1 MVKMLIK
8 YLGEN
13 MTVLVLGGAGYA
25 GSHAVDMLLKSGYDV
40 AVVDSLVTGHRK
52 AIPEN
57 VRFYHGDVRDH
68 NFLAGVFEKEN
79 IEGIMHFCV
88 YAKVVLE
95 TMEEFGVKNIV
106 FSNTAATYGIPEKS
120 PILEKIYT
128 SKTN

>member
-1 MVKMLIK
+1 
-8 YLGEN
+8 

-25 GSHAVDMLLKSGYDV
+25 GSRAVDMLLKRGYDV
-40 AVVDSLVTGHRK
+40 AVVDSLVTGHRE

-88 YAKVVLE
+88 YAKVVRE
-95 TMEEFGVKNIV
+95 MMEEFGVKHIV

-120 PILEKIYT
+120 PISEKNT
-128 SKTN
+128 SKIN